1 MRAMPDRPDG
11 HSDLSHVS
19 PRPAM
24 GSSPVGRRVWAL
36 TDFFV
41 FVSASCLPR
50 RPSRR
55 LLAPL
60 PQDREERVVRI
71 PRRVVPLR
79 VCHHRRRIPRTLRL
93 PAPHRHN
100 SGYEQPA
107 PLSSPFSQG
116 LPNAGTRKLTTV
128 LSAKLPRPP
137 VRARRTLVCPH
148 AEARRRAPQGRR
160 DLRSAAHRH
169 LRRLELRH
177 VERRPRLARHLHDL
191 LPSHHPP
198 LDRRLHRP

>member
-1 MRAMPDRPDG
+1 MRAMPDRPDE

-79 VCHHRRRIPRTLRL
+79 VCHHRRRIPRALRL

-107 PLSSPFSQG
+107 PLPKVS
-116 LPNAGTRKLTTV
+116 PNAGDSKLTTF
-128 LSAKLPRPP
+128 LFRETPQAPGSRSSDSGMSSRGGAAARSLRPSRP
-137 VRARRTLVCPH
+137 SVCCAPSPAAAGATL
-148 AEARRRAPQGRR
+148 RRATTTTGTT
-160 DLRSAAHRH
+160 S
-169 LRRLELRH
+169 
-177 VERRPRLARHLHDL
+177 
-191 LPSHHPP
+191 S
-198 LDRRLHRP
+198 